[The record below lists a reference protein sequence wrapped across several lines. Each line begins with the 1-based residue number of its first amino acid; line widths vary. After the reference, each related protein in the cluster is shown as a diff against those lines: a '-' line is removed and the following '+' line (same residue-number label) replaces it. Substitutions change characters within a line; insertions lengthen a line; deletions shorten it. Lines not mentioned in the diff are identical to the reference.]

1 MMRRKKLL
9 VTVLI
14 LSFLLVGMG
23 CSSTK
28 QKNDLE
34 ERNNLKGVT
43 DKKIFQ
49 DSQEIEKTFE
59 EKNDVNINIVRKMDS
74 FLLYPEGFDESQ
86 AFTMLIPSNWEEES
100 EFEVPEYEESPKKL
114 SKEQEENFKRA
125 KEVAVNYIN
134 ESDVIKDKESCRK
147 FVEDTKILNVK
158 FTDEEY
164 CNMAM
169 VTCNNTIY
177 LNENLQEYFCEYMY
191 LHELIHVISNFTNAG
206 TKYEFSSYRA
216 SKINEATTDLIALE
230 LAKENEIKVEYGSDY
245 GAYYE
250 YAYYLIAKYDFLQT
264 YFYSDGYDSMIRKL
278 GKDKLDVYFL
288 MVNYIEDT
296 QDIICYIIN
305 ELYK

>member
-28 QKNDLE
+28 QKNDLKGAIDKAI
-34 ERNNLKGVT
+34 LK
-43 DKKIFQ
+43 

-59 EKNDVNINIVRKMDS
+59 EKSDVNINIVRKVDR
-74 FLLYPEGFDESQ
+74 FLVYPDGVDESQ
-86 AFTMLIPSNWEEES
+86 AFIMLIPSDWEEKKQ
-100 EFEVPEYEESPKKL
+100 FEVPKYEESQKKL
-114 SKEQEENFKRA
+114 STEQEENFKRA

-134 ESDVIKDKESCRK
+134 ESDIIKDKESCRK

-164 CNMAM
+164 CNTAM

-177 LNENLQEYFCEYMY
+177 LNENLYEYFSEYLY
-191 LHELIHVISNFTNAG
+191 LHELIHVISNSTNKG
-206 TKYEFSSYRA
+206 TKYECSSYRA

-230 LAKENEIKVEYGSDY
+230 LVKENEMQIKYESNYGV
-245 GAYYE
+245 YYQF
-250 YAYYLIAKYDFLQT
+250 AYYLIAKYDFLQT
-264 YFYSDGYDSMIRKL
+264 YFYSDGYDSMISKL
-278 GKDKLDVYFL
+278 GKDKVDVYFL

-296 QDIICYIIN
+296 YDIICYIVN